1 MYTPRITCSQARS
14 QAEHDSTIRVLSGS
28 RQITPVAK
36 HHPSFSASHIPRR
49 VPTTEYTP
57 SPLPTL
63 AEELPGAFP
72 ETGDDPS
79 GDEPNGDSDN
89 GDDGGN
95 HEPLLP
101 SETPVNPEENPLQA
115 LANAITEF
123 SHATHVTILDLNV
136 TQPYFTRLRFCIYLN
151 VT

>member
-1 MYTPRITCSQARS
+1 MYTPRITRSQARS

-28 RQITPVAK
+28 RQISPVAK
-36 HHPSFSASHIPRR
+36 HHPSFSASRIPRR

-72 ETGDDPS
+72 ETRDEPSGDDP
-79 GDEPNGDSDN
+79 GGGSDN
-89 GDDGGN
+89 GDDGRK
-95 HEPLLP
+95 HDPPP
-101 SETPVNPEENPLQA
+101 SPETPINPEENPLQG

-123 SHATHVTILDLNV
+123 SRAT
-136 TQPYFTRLRFCIYLN
+136 QR
-151 VT
+151 